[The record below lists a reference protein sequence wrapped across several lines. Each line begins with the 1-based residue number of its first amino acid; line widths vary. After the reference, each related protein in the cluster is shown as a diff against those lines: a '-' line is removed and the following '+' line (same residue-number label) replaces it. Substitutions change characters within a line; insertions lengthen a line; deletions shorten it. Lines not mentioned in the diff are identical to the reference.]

1 MERQKRN
8 NNNNKAIIYKMPK
21 IKTQLTELKKFIH
34 QYENAQT
41 DYEFQEAE
49 KYLCKTHDQ
58 YGTIDIPTIRNLI
71 KQI

>member
-1 MERQKRN
+1 
-8 NNNNKAIIYKMPK
+8 MPK

-49 KYLCKTHDQ
+49 KYLCKIHDQ

-71 KQI
+71 K